1 MVARLQLLLL
11 VVARLQLQLLV
22 ARERARARLQ
32 LQLLVDRERERARAR
47 IWWIPGSVHTA
58 EHTRKR
64 KLWARGR
71 DWTRMPS

>member
-22 ARERARARLQ
+22 ARERARARL
-32 LQLLVDRERERARAR
+32 
-47 IWWIPGSVHTA
+47 WWIPGSVHTA

-64 KLWARGR
+64 KLRARTW
-71 DWTRMPS
+71 DWTRQPS